1 MADIDLKKL
10 KTKKYHCKNCGNSF
24 KGLGKKVICPSCQS
38 DNVELKSKFIY
49 SLLLFLSD
57 NMNIDFKNDEIL
69 FLEGETGMVGIV
81 KVAYDKMLFIATQ
94 DNEEIVQ
101 FLESD
106 DIIAV
111 SNFKKDKRAIRSQAY
126 LSREESSPLVI
137 LNKDHPSTKRLET
150 VISIGDEV
158 NLNCNIIPGTHPEQ
172 NVLCSC
178 DSLSGLKI
186 IKTQRGIKLNK
197 EFDNFTIEKF

>member
-1 MADIDLKKL
+1 
-10 KTKKYHCKNCGNSF
+10 
-24 KGLGKKVICPSCQS
+24 
-38 DNVELKSKFIY
+38 
-49 SLLLFLSD
+49 
-57 NMNIDFKNDEIL
+57 MNIDFKNDEIL
-69 FLEGETGMVGIV
+69 FLEGETGIVGII
-81 KVAYDKMLFIATQ
+81 KVAYENKMLLIATQ

-111 SNFKKDKRAIRSQAY
+111 SNFKKDKRAIKSQAY

-178 DSLSGLKI
+178 DSLSGLNI
-186 IKTQRGIKLNK
+186 TKTETGIKLNK

>member
-1 MADIDLKKL
+1 MK
-10 KTKKYHCKNCGNSF
+10 
-24 KGLGKKVICPSCQS
+24 
-38 DNVELKSKFIY
+38 
-49 SLLLFLSD
+49 
-57 NMNIDFKNDEIL
+57 IDFGNDEIL
-69 FLEGETGMVGIV
+69 FLEGETGIVGIA
-81 KVAYDKMLFIATQ
+81 KVAYENKMLFIATQ

-111 SNFKKDKRAIRSQAY
+111 SNFKKDKRTIRSQAY

-150 VISIGDEV
+150 VISISERV
-158 NLNCNIIPGTHPEQ
+158 NLNCNITPGTHPEQ
-172 NVLCSC
+172 DVLCSC
-178 DSLSGLKI
+178 DSLSGLEI
-186 IKTQRGIKLNK
+186 TKTQTGVKLNK

>member
-1 MADIDLKKL
+1 M
-10 KTKKYHCKNCGNSF
+10 T
-24 KGLGKKVICPSCQS
+24 
-38 DNVELKSKFIY
+38 
-49 SLLLFLSD
+49 
-57 NMNIDFKNDEIL
+57 NIDFKNDEIL
-69 FLEGETGMVGIV
+69 FLEGETGMVGVV
-81 KVAYDKMLFIATQ
+81 KVGDDKKMLFIATQ

-126 LSREESSPLVI
+126 LSRVESSPLVI
-137 LNKDHPSTKRLET
+137 LNKDHPSTKHLET
-150 VISIGDEV
+150 VISIGDRV

-178 DSLSGLKI
+178 DSLSGI
-186 IKTQRGIKLNK
+186 EIVKTPTGVKLNRD
-197 EFDNFTIEKF
+197 FDNYTIEKF

>member
-1 MADIDLKKL
+1 
-10 KTKKYHCKNCGNSF
+10 
-24 KGLGKKVICPSCQS
+24 
-38 DNVELKSKFIY
+38 
-49 SLLLFLSD
+49 
-57 NMNIDFKNDEIL
+57 MNIDFKNNEIL
-69 FLEGETGMVGIV
+69 FLEGETGIVGIV
-81 KVAYDKMLFIATQ
+81 KVAHDNKMLFIATQ
-94 DNEEIVQ
+94 DNQEIVQ
-101 FLESD
+101 FLESH

-111 SNFKKDKRAIRSQAY
+111 SNFKKDKRTLRSQAY
-126 LSREESSPLVI
+126 LSREESSPLII

-186 IKTQRGIKLNK
+186 IKTPTGIKLNK

>member
-1 MADIDLKKL
+1 
-10 KTKKYHCKNCGNSF
+10 
-24 KGLGKKVICPSCQS
+24 
-38 DNVELKSKFIY
+38 
-49 SLLLFLSD
+49 
-57 NMNIDFKNDEIL
+57 MNIDFKNDEIL
-69 FLEGETGMVGIV
+69 FLEGETGIVGII
-81 KVAYDKMLFIATQ
+81 KVAYENKMLFIATQ

-111 SNFKKDKRAIRSQAY
+111 SNFKKDKRAIKSQAY

-150 VISIGDEV
+150 VISIGNEV

-178 DSLSGLKI
+178 DSLSGLNI
-186 IKTQRGIKLNK
+186 TKTETGIKLNK

>member
-1 MADIDLKKL
+1 
-10 KTKKYHCKNCGNSF
+10 
-24 KGLGKKVICPSCQS
+24 
-38 DNVELKSKFIY
+38 
-49 SLLLFLSD
+49 
-57 NMNIDFKNDEIL
+57 MNIDFKNDEIL
-69 FLEGETGMVGIV
+69 FLEGETGIVGII
-81 KVAYDKMLFIATQ
+81 KVAYENKMLFIATQ

-111 SNFKKDKRAIRSQAY
+111 SNFKKDKRAIKSQAY
-126 LSREESSPLVI
+126 LSREESSPLII

-178 DSLSGLKI
+178 DSLSGLNI
-186 IKTQRGIKLNK
+186 TKTETGIKLNK

>member
-1 MADIDLKKL
+1 
-10 KTKKYHCKNCGNSF
+10 
-24 KGLGKKVICPSCQS
+24 
-38 DNVELKSKFIY
+38 
-49 SLLLFLSD
+49 
-57 NMNIDFKNDEIL
+57 MNIDFKNDEIL
-69 FLEGETGMVGIV
+69 FLEGETGIVGII
-81 KVAYDKMLFIATQ
+81 KVAYETKMLFIATQ

-111 SNFKKDKRAIRSQAY
+111 SNFKKDKRAIKSQAY

-178 DSLSGLKI
+178 DSLSGLNI
-186 IKTQRGIKLNK
+186 TKTETGIKLNK

>member
-1 MADIDLKKL
+1 
-10 KTKKYHCKNCGNSF
+10 
-24 KGLGKKVICPSCQS
+24 
-38 DNVELKSKFIY
+38 
-49 SLLLFLSD
+49 
-57 NMNIDFKNDEIL
+57 MNIDFKDDEIL

-81 KVAYDKMLFIATQ
+81 KVAYENKMLFIATQ

-137 LNKDHPSTKRLET
+137 LNKEHPSTKRLET
-150 VISIGDEV
+150 VIYNLLESIRNT
-158 NLNCNIIPGTHPEQ
+158 NL
-172 NVLCSC
+172 L
-178 DSLSGLKI
+178 
-186 IKTQRGIKLNK
+186 
-197 EFDNFTIEKF
+197 IEKNKTIIEK

>member
-1 MADIDLKKL
+1 
-10 KTKKYHCKNCGNSF
+10 
-24 KGLGKKVICPSCQS
+24 
-38 DNVELKSKFIY
+38 
-49 SLLLFLSD
+49 
-57 NMNIDFKNDEIL
+57 MNIDFKNDEIL
-69 FLEGETGMVGIV
+69 FLEGETGIVGII
-81 KVAYDKMLFIATQ
+81 KVAYENKMLFIATQ

-111 SNFKKDKRAIRSQAY
+111 SNFKKDKRAIKSQAY
-126 LSREESSPLVI
+126 LNREESSPLVI

-178 DSLSGLKI
+178 DSLSGLNI
-186 IKTQRGIKLNK
+186 TKTETGIKLNK

>member
-1 MADIDLKKL
+1 
-10 KTKKYHCKNCGNSF
+10 
-24 KGLGKKVICPSCQS
+24 
-38 DNVELKSKFIY
+38 
-49 SLLLFLSD
+49 
-57 NMNIDFKNDEIL
+57 MNIDFKNDEIL
-69 FLEGETGMVGIV
+69 FLEGETGIVGVI
-81 KVAYDKMLFIATQ
+81 KVAYENKMLFIATQ

-111 SNFKKDKRAIRSQAY
+111 SNFKKDKRAIVSQAY
-126 LSREESSPLVI
+126 LSREESSPIVI

-150 VISIGDEV
+150 VLSIGDQV

-178 DSLSGLKI
+178 DSLSGLNI
-186 IKTQRGIKLNK
+186 IKSK
-197 EFDNFTIEKF
+197 EGVIIDGTVPNYKIEPF

>member
-1 MADIDLKKL
+1 
-10 KTKKYHCKNCGNSF
+10 
-24 KGLGKKVICPSCQS
+24 
-38 DNVELKSKFIY
+38 
-49 SLLLFLSD
+49 
-57 NMNIDFKNDEIL
+57 MNIDFKNDEIL
-69 FLEGETGMVGIV
+69 FLEGETGMVGVV
-81 KVAYDKMLFIATQ
+81 KVAYENKMLFIATQ

-101 FLESD
+101 FLEPD

-158 NLNCNIIPGTHPEQ
+158 NLNCNITPGTHPEQ

-178 DSLSGLKI
+178 DSLSGLEI
-186 IKTQRGIKLNK
+186 IKTPTGVKLNR
-197 EFDNFTIEKF
+197 EFDDYTIEEF

>member
-1 MADIDLKKL
+1 
-10 KTKKYHCKNCGNSF
+10 
-24 KGLGKKVICPSCQS
+24 
-38 DNVELKSKFIY
+38 
-49 SLLLFLSD
+49 
-57 NMNIDFKNDEIL
+57 MNIDFKNDEIL
-69 FLEGETGMVGIV
+69 FLEGETGIVGIV
-81 KVAYDKMLFIATQ
+81 KVAYENKMLFIATQ

-111 SNFKKDKRAIRSQAY
+111 ANFEKDKRAIRSQAY
-126 LSREESSPLVI
+126 LSREESSPLII

-150 VISIGDEV
+150 VISIGDSV

-172 NVLCSC
+172 NILCSC

-186 IKTQRGIKLNK
+186 TKTPTGVKLNK
-197 EFDNFTIEKF
+197 NFDNYTIEKF